1 MNTTCRWVDRT
12 SRLALVA
19 AAATLVDP
27 SSGAPAAR
35 NLPAQTAPLKTDWL
49 QKRRDEQV
57 RAASN
62 ASVFHQFQF
71 SDRVAESGIR
81 FEHHAVAD
89 ANKYYKAIHYDHG
102 TGMAV
107 ADVDGDGRLD
117 IYFVS
122 QLGGNELWR
131 NLGGGRFENITE
143 SAGVALKD
151 RICVSASFADID
163 NDGDPDLFVTTVRF
177 GNVLF
182 ENIGK
187 GRFKDITR
195 EAGVDYTGHS
205 SGVVFFDFDNDGL
218 LDLFVTNVGRYT
230 TDEKGPGGYFI
241 GMSDGFKGHLH
252 PERAEPSILYKNL
265 GGGKFRDVSREM
277 NLVDLGWSGDA
288 SFMDLNQDGFCDLYV
303 LNMQGDDHYYEN
315 EGGKR
320 FVERTAKYFP
330 KTPWGAMGI
339 KSFDFNQDGR
349 MDLFISD
356 MHSDMTG
363 LQTKASKT
371 DVGLEFEKRKSE
383 AMCTAEWTD
392 AYLQGASNNI
402 FGNAFYLNQG
412 QPPLI
417 EVSDKVGAETLWP
430 WGISVG
436 DLNADGYEDAFVTA
450 GMGFGFRYAV
460 NSVLLNQHGERF
472 LDSEFLVGVEPRSRD
487 SLEKVA
493 FVLDCSGEDKEHPL
507 CRGRTG
513 KVPVRETL
521 SSRSSVILDLDDD
534 GDLDIVTNE
543 MNDRPQVL
551 VSNLSEKRRINY
563 LKIKLVGKQSN
574 RDGLG
579 ATVRVR
585 AKGKTFTQFH
595 DGKSGYLSQSSMPLY
610 FGLGDADQ
618 VESVT
623 VKWPAGKTQVADKN
637 IARNATLTITETE

>member
-1 MNTTCRWVDRT
+1 MNTTCQWVDRI
-12 SRLALVA
+12 SRLVLVA
-19 AAATLVDP
+19 AAAALVDS

-35 NLPAQTAPLKTDWL
+35 NLPTQTAPLKTDWL

-57 RAASN
+57 RAA
-62 ASVFHQFQF
+62 AHATVFHQFQF
-71 SDRVAESGIR
+71 TDKFAESGIR

-131 NLGGGRFENITE
+131 NLGGGRFENITQ

-151 RICVSASFADID
+151 RVCVSASFADID

-182 ENIGK
+182 ENTGK

-205 SGVVFFDFDNDGL
+205 SAVVFFDFDNDGL

-252 PERAEPSILYKNL
+252 PERAEQSILYKNL
-265 GGGKFRDVSREM
+265 GGRKFRDVSREM
-277 NLVDLGWSGDA
+277 NLVGLGWSGDA

-339 KSFDFNQDGR
+339 KAFDFNQDGR
-349 MDLFISD
+349 MDLFITD

-383 AMCTAEWTD
+383 AMCTTEWTD

-412 QPPLI
+412 QPPLTD
-417 EVSDKVGAETLWP
+417 VSDKIGAETLWP
-430 WGISVG
+430 WGLSVG

-472 LDSEFLVGVEPRSRD
+472 VDSEFLVGVEPRSRN

-493 FVLDCSGEDKEHPL
+493 FVLDCSGEDKGHPL
-507 CRGRTG
+507 CSGRTG

-551 VSNLSEKRRINY
+551 VSNLSEKKRINY
-563 LKIKLVGKQSN
+563 LKIKLAGKRSN

-579 ATVRVR
+579 ATVKVR
-585 AKGKTFTQFH
+585 AKGKTFTEFH

-623 VKWPAGKTQVADKN
+623 VNWPSGKTQVLDKS
-637 IARNATLTITETE
+637 IARNTTLTITEAD